1 MKQEQ
6 KQRVRWFLG
15 AGLGG
20 TLVFFIQFG
29 ELLATPVRIE
39 LPQEVPVLKSG
50 PGREIAMS
58 QCLICHSAEYF
69 TTQPPLP
76 RAYWQGAVEKM
87 QAKFGAAIPSEQV
100 APLVEYLF
108 GNYGKKP

>member
-1 MKQEQ
+1 MKQEK
-6 KQRVRWFLG
+6 KQRIGLFLG
-15 AGLGG
+15 AVFGG
-20 TLVFFIQFG
+20 VCVFLVQRG
-29 ELLATPVRIE
+29 ELLAAPVRIE

-87 QAKFGAAIPSEQV
+87 QAKFGAAIPPEQV
-100 APLVEYLF
+100 PPLVEYLF